1 MDIKGLTG
9 AETLLRVLAAMGVE
23 RIFASPGSEW
33 APIWEH
39 LAKPYGSPH
48 DIPRY
53 LSSRHEEVAV
63 GMASG
68 YTKAT
73 GKLPAV
79 MIHTTVGAL
88 HATMALRAA
97 LHEHVP
103 MVVLAGESIGFGEI
117 PGPDPGHQ
125 WLRVLA
131 DTGGPARLVGD
142 CVKWS
147 YGLNTSA
154 LLPSTIQR
162 ACQLAMAAPQGPVF
176 VSVPMEFLLETM
188 ATNPPAVASIPSV
201 PAALPSAITEL
212 ARLLAAAA
220 NPVIVTEEAGRT
232 QRAVEHLVALA
243 ERLGAPVVEGWHP
256 AFVNFPRQHPLYGG
270 IGRSA
275 HLAGYL
281 KDADLVFLLAAV
293 APWHPPSS
301 APGPATRVVV
311 LSDDPVRS
319 DIPFWGYRSDL
330 AVTGDLEASLGMLVE
345 RVNEMVPPGTR
356 SSRAERWRAHHQQ
369 RRDALAQEGRAA
381 GATSPIDT
389 RWVVRELNEV
399 LPDDA
404 TVVDET
410 ITHRLDIHRFLDRL
424 TPGRFFSGSYGGLG
438 TGLPTALGVKAAH
451 PERAV
456 VALIGDGSF
465 NYNPVT
471 AAFGAAQEHRL
482 PILIV
487 LFNNS
492 GYLSQ
497 KSGVPQH
504 YPEGWAVK
512 SQTFVGTSITPNPD
526 YAALARAFGGYGEK
540 VEKPGEVR
548 AALLRGLQAVASGQ
562 LAVLDMRLQPIN
574 TSGEV

>member
-1 MDIKGLTG
+1 MICPDWQYPHCSTCSASQAFWTG
-9 AETLLRVLAAMGVE
+9 WPPSGERPSMVVTRLPSTTCIRVTQDRMAWPSRCTVQEPHIAIPQPYFVPVSLSFSRSTHSNVSSGCAATSICPPLSMKIM
-23 RIFASPGSEW
+23 RTSP
-33 APIWEH
+33 
-39 LAKPYGSPH
+39 
-48 DIPRY
+48 
-53 LSSRHEEVAV
+53 
-63 GMASG
+63 
-68 YTKAT
+68 
-73 GKLPAV
+73 
-79 MIHTTVGAL
+79 TVGAL

-232 QRAVEHLVALA
+232 QRAVEHLVVLA

-270 IGRSA
+270 IGRAA
-275 HLAGYL
+275 HLASYL

-319 DIPFWGYRSDL
+319 DIPFWGYRS
-330 AVTGDLEASLGMLVE
+330 EE
-345 RVNEMVPPGTR
+345 
-356 SSRAERWRAHHQQ
+356 H
-369 RRDALAQEGRAA
+369 
-381 GATSPIDT
+381 TS
-389 RWVVRELNEV
+389 E
-399 LPDDA
+399 
-404 TVVDET
+404 
-410 ITHRLDIHRFLDRL
+410 
-424 TPGRFFSGSYGGLG
+424 
-438 TGLPTALGVKAAH
+438 
-451 PERAV
+451 
-456 VALIGDGSF
+456 
-465 NYNPVT
+465 
-471 AAFGAAQEHRL
+471 
-482 PILIV
+482 
-487 LFNNS
+487 
-492 GYLSQ
+492 
-497 KSGVPQH
+497 
-504 YPEGWAVK
+504 
-512 SQTFVGTSITPNPD
+512 
-526 YAALARAFGGYGEK
+526 
-540 VEKPGEVR
+540 
-548 AALLRGLQAVASGQ
+548 
-562 LAVLDMRLQPIN
+562 
-574 TSGEV
+574 

>member
-1 MDIKGLTG
+1 MICPGWQYPHCSTCSASHAFWTGWPPSGERPSMVVTRLPSTARIRVTQDRVAWPSRCTVQEPHIAIPQPYFVPVSLSFSRSTHSNVSSGCTATSICLPLSMKIMRTSPEPATLIPPPGSLVYWLTAMDIKGLTG

-48 DIPRY
+48 EIPRY
-53 LSSRHEEVAV
+53 MSSRHEEIAV

-97 LHEHVP
+97 MHEHVP

-117 PGPDPGHQ
+117 RGPDPGHQ

-131 DTGGPARLVGD
+131 DTGGPARLVAD

-147 YGLNTSA
+147 FGLNTSA
-154 LLPSTIQR
+154 LLPATIQR

-176 VSVPMEFLLETM
+176 VSVPMEFLFETM
-188 ATNPPAVASIPSV
+188 STNPPAVASFPSV
-201 PAALPSAITEL
+201 PAALPSAIADL

-232 QRAVEHLVALA
+232 VRGVEHLVALA

-270 IGRSA
+270 IGGSA

-281 KDADLVFLLAAV
+281 KDADLVFLAAAV

-301 APGPATRVVV
+301 APGPSTKVVA
-311 LSDDPVRS
+311 LSDDPAPAGDPPLPRS
-319 DIPFWGYRSDL
+319 PDSGTLRRGKLRRPRHGARQR
-330 AVTGDLEASLGMLVE
+330 ARREGGASRPHGRHGHRRRRLQLQ
-345 RVNEMVPPGTR
+345 PG
-356 SSRAERWRAHHQQ
+356 A
-369 RRDALAQEGRAA
+369 GRA
-381 GATSPIDT
+381 
-389 RWVVRELNEV
+389 R
-399 LPDDA
+399 
-404 TVVDET
+404 
-410 ITHRLDIHRFLDRL
+410 
-424 TPGRFFSGSYGGLG
+424 
-438 TGLPTALGVKAAH
+438 
-451 PERAV
+451 
-456 VALIGDGSF
+456 
-465 NYNPVT
+465 
-471 AAFGAAQEHRL
+471 RL
-482 PILIV
+482 P
-487 LFNNS
+487 
-492 GYLSQ
+492 G
-497 KSGVPQH
+497 
-504 YPEGWAVK
+504 A
-512 SQTFVGTSITPNPD
+512 PD
-526 YAALARAFGGYGEK
+526 ADAHRAL
-540 VEKPGEVR
+540 
-548 AALLRGLQAVASGQ
+548 QQ
-562 LAVLDMRLQPIN
+562 L
-574 TSGEV
+574 

>member
-1 MDIKGLTG
+1 MICPDWQYPHCSTCSASQAFWTGWPPSGERPSMVVTRLPSTTCIRVTQGRVAWPSRCTVQEPHIAIPQPYFGPVSLSFSRSTHSNVSSGCAATSICLPLSMKIMRTSPEPATLIPPPGSLVYWLTAMDIKGLTG

-48 DIPRY
+48 EIPRY

-147 YGLNTSA
+147 YGMNTSA
-154 LLPSTIQR
+154 LLPS
-162 ACQLAMAAPQGPVF
+162 
-176 VSVPMEFLLETM
+176 
-188 ATNPPAVASIPSV
+188 
-201 PAALPSAITEL
+201 AISEL

-232 QRAVEHLVALA
+232 QRAVEHLVVLA

-270 IGRSA
+270 IGRAA
-275 HLAGYL
+275 HLASYL

-356 SSRAERWRAHHQQ
+356 SSRAERWRTHHQQ

-424 TPGRFFSGSYGGLG
+424 TSGRF
-438 TGLPTALGVKAAH
+438 
-451 PERAV
+451 
-456 VALIGDGSF
+456 
-465 NYNPVT
+465 
-471 AAFGAAQEHRL
+471 
-482 PILIV
+482 
-487 LFNNS
+487 
-492 GYLSQ
+492 
-497 KSGVPQH
+497 
-504 YPEGWAVK
+504 
-512 SQTFVGTSITPNPD
+512 
-526 YAALARAFGGYGEK
+526 
-540 VEKPGEVR
+540 
-548 AALLRGLQAVASGQ
+548 
-562 LAVLDMRLQPIN
+562 
-574 TSGEV
+574 

>member
-1 MDIKGLTG
+1 MIETEGLSG
-9 AETLLRVLAAMGVE
+9 ADTLLRVLAHMGVD

-33 APIWEH
+33 SPVWEAF
-39 LAKPYGSPH
+39 AKAKAQSEGVPLY
-48 DIPRY
+48 IT
-53 LSSRHEEVAV
+53 SRHEEIAV

-270 IGRSA
+270 IGRAA
-275 HLAGYL
+275 HLASYL
-281 KDADLVFLLAAV
+281 KDADLVLLLAAV

-301 APGPATRVVV
+301 A
-311 LSDDPVRS
+311 
-319 DIPFWGYRSDL
+319 
-330 AVTGDLEASLGMLVE
+330 
-345 RVNEMVPPGTR
+345 
-356 SSRAERWRAHHQQ
+356 
-369 RRDALAQEGRAA
+369 
-381 GATSPIDT
+381 
-389 RWVVRELNEV
+389 
-399 LPDDA
+399 
-404 TVVDET
+404 
-410 ITHRLDIHRFLDRL
+410 
-424 TPGRFFSGSYGGLG
+424 
-438 TGLPTALGVKAAH
+438 LGVKAAH
-451 PERAV
+451 PERPV

-492 GYLSQ
+492 
-497 KSGVPQH
+497 
-504 YPEGWAVK
+504 
-512 SQTFVGTSITPNPD
+512 
-526 YAALARAFGGYGEK
+526 
-540 VEKPGEVR
+540 
-548 AALLRGLQAVASGQ
+548 
-562 LAVLDMRLQPIN
+562 
-574 TSGEV
+574 